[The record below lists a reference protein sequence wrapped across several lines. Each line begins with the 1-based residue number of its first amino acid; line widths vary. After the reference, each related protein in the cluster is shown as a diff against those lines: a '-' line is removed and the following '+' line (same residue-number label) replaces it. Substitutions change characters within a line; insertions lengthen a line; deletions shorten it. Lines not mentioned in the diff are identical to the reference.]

1 MNHRSEIKMNVDQF
15 LAWYENQPEGRFELV
30 NGEVVPMSPERS
42 RHNLTKLH
50 VVNALMDAIQAVGA
64 DCTAYTDGMGV
75 RCNDGA
81 LYEPDASI
89 QIGEP
94 MDGDAVELTA
104 PVVVVEVLS
113 PSSTKSDA
121 TTKLIGYISVASIA
135 HYLVIDG
142 LNETIVHHRRV
153 SASECETSIVTSG
166 TIELDPPGINVPVA
180 AFFGKF

>member
-1 MNHRSEIKMNVDQF
+1 MNHRSEVKMNVDQF
-15 LAWYENQPEGRFELV
+15 LAWYETQADGRFELV

-50 VVNALMDAIQAVGA
+50 VVNALIDAIEASGA

-89 QIGEP
+89 QIGRP
-94 MDGDAVELTA
+94 MDGDAVEMTA

-113 PSSTKSDA
+113 PSSSKSDA
-121 TTKLIGYISVASIA
+121 TTKLIGYLSVASIA
-135 HYLVIDG
+135 HYLVIDS
-142 LNETIVHHRRV
+142 LHKTVVHHRRI

-166 TIELDPPGINVPVA
+166 SIDLDPPGIKVSVA
-180 AFFGKF
+180 ALFGKF